1 MGKVSHCLLSSAC
14 LPQPLRVMSTTQGLW
29 LLCEFP
35 EDVITEHHD
44 LGDISLS
51 GAWKSWFRGLS
62 VLVPSERCEAEFPP
76 SYSPSSWWL
85 ISNHWYFLAYRSLPS
100 FHLASHL
107 CGLLSPKFL
116 LSGHQSYWVGDPPY
130 SVCVCVCVCVC
141 VHALSRSR
149 IWSLAT
155 PWTVAHEAPLSM
167 GIFQA
172 RILEWVAISSCR
184 DQTQGSNLRLFN
196 LLHWQAGSL
205 PLHHPGNLLLAL
217 VWLILTNYILQQLCC
232 QIWSYPEVKGL
243 GFQHVDGAGAGHS
256 LTFTSPSSANQ
267 PFRHKKKLVLPW
279 GFFLFN
285 NLQLLARLF
294 CSGSLFQTHLCLGQC
309 LRRWHPASWALRAH
323 SPSPRLCFSRSALWV
338 HTLSCLNVQSLTLLI
353 LLVSVKWIA
362 LKPGLLHPVRC

>member
-1 MGKVSHCLLSSAC
+1 MIWVISHSLEPGS
-14 LPQPLRVMSTTQGLW
+14 
-29 LLCEFP
+29 
-35 EDVITEHHD
+35 HD
-44 LGDISLS
+44 
-51 GAWKSWFRGLS
+51 
-62 VLVPSERCEAEFPP
+62 SEGCQC
-76 SYSPSSWWL
+76 W
-85 ISNHWYFLAYRSLPS
+85 
-100 FHLASHL
+100 
-107 CGLLSPKFL
+107 FL
-116 LSGHQSYWVGDPPY
+116 LSAVRQNFLHPTLLAPGGSLAIIGISWRIGLCLHFTWHPTCVGFCLQNSSYQVTSHIGLGTLLIL
-130 SVCVCVCVCVC
+130 CVCVCVC

-294 CSGSLFQTHLCLGQC
+294 CSGSLFQTHLSLGQC